1 MMNNE
6 MLNTQ
11 VSVPRKKINTYNKM
25 KQFFQNAKKTVDV
38 VGGVATVALV
48 LCPLDGPFGEIAS
61 LLATG
66 ILHGMVSG
74 AERIYDKIA
83 DSTKQDANIM
93 ENATD
98 IARNIENEKENF
110 LRLKD
115 TLLSAKQDLDMSKG
129 KSK

>member
-6 MLNTQ
+6 MLTTQ
-11 VSVPRKKINTYNKM
+11 VTVPRKNINNYNKM
-25 KQFFQNAKKTVDV
+25 KEFFQHAKTAVDV

-93 ENATD
+93 GNAAD
-98 IARNIENEKENF
+98 IARDIENEKESF

-115 TLLSAKQDLDMSKG
+115 TLLSASQSKG
-129 KSK
+129 KSR